1 MSQWEQSALKLVR
14 TANQPVPGRPELF
27 ARVSALSRPT
37 IAFMCE
43 CPRPLRLPSPENS
56 MHEYQGEAGSPV
68 PTFKI
73 LPLVLL
79 VRGGGMVGITRGP
92 EHVKLC

>member
-1 MSQWEQSALKLVR
+1 MSQWEYTALKFIR
-14 TANQPVPGRPELF
+14 TANQPVPGRLELF
-27 ARVSALSRPT
+27 ARVSALWRPT

-43 CPRPLRLPSPENS
+43 CPRPLRLPSPDNS

-79 VRGGGMVGITRGP
+79 VRGGGMVSITRGSG
-92 EHVKLC
+92 HVESC